1 MRNLITIMIIP
12 VLFGLTSYTYHRKTD
27 TVKGKI
33 YFSNQPFT
41 TSNTGSKSSFTSADY
56 IYGRMELDEE
66 TIAKAFRVTENQ
78 GKQPDGHLMY
88 RVYIFYKGEEEGFNS
103 SGNFCLVRQKDKNSK
118 VFNFDVL
125 SDPAKYTTIM
135 GGTPG
140 FDYSTLCSTPLYG
153 LIRPE
158 KFEENGEYKIV
169 VKMYAQAFDVWGNL
183 EPVEQWPALQ
193 EEFTFNFNSKDV
205 AMILK
210 NRDIT
215 EEKMKNSGFRKIR
228 Q

>member
-12 VLFGLTSYTYHRKTD
+12 VLFGLTSYTYPRKTD

-41 TSNTGSKSSFTSADY
+41 TSNTGSKCSFTSADY
-56 IYGRMELDEE
+56 IYGRM
-66 TIAKAFRVTENQ
+66 
-78 GKQPDGHLMY
+78 
-88 RVYIFYKGEEEGFNS
+88 
-103 SGNFCLVRQKDKNSK
+103 DKNSK